1 MVIGNPL
8 NRCKFVGNKAN
19 GRFSRWVL
27 QENKAHQIF
36 KKNEHFLPPDT
47 HTHTCVSEGKNC
59 LFFGKSGVLCFL
71 ATTVLKFA
79 HLPYYRRIGSVM
91 GKPDLTTTNTNDF
104 IGNTDSLCAGLKYK
118 VCRYV
123 SLLDI
128 ESDSEIEIIDNGENN
143 DTENNRN
150 RVRFYLP
157 FSLVF

>member
-1 MVIGNPL
+1 MGEFENGCCKKTNHTKFSKKINISYPL
-8 NRCKFVGNKAN
+8 MDA
-19 GRFSRWVL
+19 
-27 QENKAHQIF
+27 
-36 KKNEHFLPPDT
+36 

-59 LFFGKSGVLCFL
+59 LFFGKSGVHCFL
-71 ATTVLKFA
+71 AITALKFV
-79 HLPYYRRIGSVM
+79 HLPYYRRIGTVM

-104 IGNTDSLCAGLKYK
+104 VSNSDSLCAGLKYK

-150 RVRFYLP
+150 RV
-157 FSLVF
+157 

>member
-1 MVIGNPL
+1 
-8 NRCKFVGNKAN
+8 
-19 GRFSRWVL
+19 
-27 QENKAHQIF
+27 
-36 KKNEHFLPPDT
+36 
-47 HTHTCVSEGKNC
+47 
-59 LFFGKSGVLCFL
+59 
-71 ATTVLKFA
+71 
-79 HLPYYRRIGSVM
+79 M

-104 IGNTDSLCAGLKYK
+104 VSNIDSLCAELKYK
-118 VCRYV
+118 VCRSV